1 MRKTCAVHVQLE
13 SLLLVLRLLYRSCA
27 NSLISFSSFSI
38 VRLLAYVWQRMENS
52 LPDRGLEESTGQSRG
67 LQLRLRLAS
76 AMADGMTGHSLVLPP
91 SASRVKKKAGSTGVT
106 FHCEL
111 ARLQQFATRRRP
123 LSLIKLVLSNPRV
136 FKCDQM

>member
-91 SASRVKKKAGSTGVT
+91 SASWVKKKQVRQASHSIANWHGSNN
-106 FHCEL
+106 
-111 ARLQQFATRRRP
+111 LQQGVGHY
-123 LSLIKLVLSNPRV
+123 LLSN
-136 FKCDQM
+136 